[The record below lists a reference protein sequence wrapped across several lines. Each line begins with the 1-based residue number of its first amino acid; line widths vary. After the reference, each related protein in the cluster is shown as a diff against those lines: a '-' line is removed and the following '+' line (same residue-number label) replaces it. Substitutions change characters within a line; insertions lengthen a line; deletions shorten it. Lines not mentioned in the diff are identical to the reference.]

1 MDILV
6 MKPVKAFIY
15 QDHEAHIAVHQAA
28 LNDPLL
34 RQQMQQNPMAGQMM
48 AASQAHINEHL
59 AFLYRRKIEEQLGAP
74 LPAPNTSL
82 PEDFEVQLSRLAA
95 QAAQQLLQQNTQ
107 MAQQQQNAQAQQDP
121 VVQMQQAELQLKQQ
135 REQREA
141 AMDAAELQLKQQAQ
155 QQKVML
161 EQERIKSNERI
172 NNQNNQVKMIDK
184 AAEIQRGRDGIP
196 RSTGS
201 GNK

>member
-1 MDILV
+1 
-6 MKPVKAFIY
+6 
-15 QDHEAHIAVHQAA
+15 
-28 LNDPLL
+28 
-34 RQQMQQNPMAGQMM
+34 MQQNPMAGQMM
-48 AASQAHINEHL
+48 AAAQAHINEHL

-74 LPAPNTSL
+74 LPAPNTVL
-82 PEDFEVQLSRLAA
+82 PEDFEVQLSRLTA

-107 MAQQQQNAQAQQDP
+107 QVQAQQNMQAQQDP

-135 REQREA
+135 KEQREA

-155 QQKVML
+155 NQKVML

-184 AAEIQRGRDGIP
+184 AAEIQRGRDGVP
-196 RSTGS
+196 RSTG
-201 GNK
+201 N